1 MIICDVLMPGMNG
14 FDVTRKLKRDF
25 ETKYIPII
33 LLTAMSTSENKLEG
47 VESGADAYITKPFS
61 SRLLLARIFQLIEQR
76 EKLKRKFSN
85 DPAMT
90 SQALC
95 STNG

>member
-25 ETKYIPII
+25 ETSHIPII

-47 VESGADAYITKPFS
+47 GRKWCGCIHNEAFQFQIVISTYI
-61 SRLLLARIFQLIEQR
+61 
-76 EKLKRKFSN
+76 
-85 DPAMT
+85 
-90 SQALC
+90 
-95 STNG
+95 STY